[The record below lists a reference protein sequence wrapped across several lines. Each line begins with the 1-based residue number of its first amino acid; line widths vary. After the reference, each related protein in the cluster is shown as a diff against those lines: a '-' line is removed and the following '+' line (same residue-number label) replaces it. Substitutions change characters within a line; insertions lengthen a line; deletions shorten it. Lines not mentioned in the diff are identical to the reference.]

1 MINRTHYCFFLILW
15 SQFVS
20 IQNVTCFLV
29 SLSNIWESPILRITY
44 FSVTGE
50 SNAGVSQKWGPAK
63 TYPPSPPH
71 HHHLPPHI
79 CTWYII
85 IYLYIYISL
94 KIEASQHPIPSVL
107 DEPGSLS
114 RPPFSPRWRWGWSS
128 RMGWNNA
135 IADGYNIDLAP
146 FRMCAMATN
155 ISNQGI
161 LDSQFF

>member
-85 IYLYIYISL
+85 IYLYIYIYIPKNRSFT
-94 KIEASQHPIPSVL
+94 ASHPIRARWTWESLPTSLLAALTVRL
-107 DEPGSLS
+107 IFKDGLKQCHRRWVQHRPGSIS
-114 RPPFSPRWRWGWSS
+114 
-128 RMGWNNA
+128 
-135 IADGYNIDLAP
+135 DVCHGY
-146 FRMCAMATN
+146 
-155 ISNQGI
+155 
-161 LDSQFF
+161 